1 MSVAEIKAQADTL
14 SPDEIG
20 ELSRYFRGLAL
31 RSNPAWRKQLAA
43 AMTNSRWVSQAEV
56 EQAVADLEQAGK

>member
-14 SPDEIG
+14 SPNEIG

-31 RSNPAWRKQLAA
+31 RSNPAWRQQVATALK
-43 AMTNSRWVSQAEV
+43 NPRWVSQAEI
-56 EQAVADLEQAGK
+56 EQAISDLEKAGQ